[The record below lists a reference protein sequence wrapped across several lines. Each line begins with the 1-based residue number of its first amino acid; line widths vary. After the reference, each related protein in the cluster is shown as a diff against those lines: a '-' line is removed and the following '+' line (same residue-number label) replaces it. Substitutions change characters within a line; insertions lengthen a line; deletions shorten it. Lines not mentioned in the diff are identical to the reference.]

1 MCGLQEMLAVLAAI
15 TEVIKA
21 EGGKET
27 ETEYFAALMTTLEVS
42 TDEASLAAVLRLL
55 SLVIKRVPQPVL
67 VSRFSQVRP

>member
-1 MCGLQEMLAVLAAI
+1 MLAVLAAI

>member
-1 MCGLQEMLAVLAAI
+1 MLAAI